1 MAYTPTG
8 MNTTSPGLAHIA
20 GKVYYNRTA
29 LDRLQKKFRF
39 CDAFDDE
46 TMPKQEGRV
55 VTMFR
60 YQNMAASTVP
70 TTEGSVGSPL
80 TVNSRTVSFTLSQF
94 ANFINLSDFL
104 ADTAYDPQVNHYAE
118 LLGYRA
124 GLSVDTMFRNI
135 IDAQAGATVFAPL
148 GASFS
153 IEDLRGV
160 KAVLSANDVEPFT
173 DGFYFCVM
181 HPYITFDLVN
191 DPTANGLADI
201 NKYQMAGGGA
211 KNSPLIKQE
220 DRGWVADIAT
230 TRIMESTNVFTTG
243 TPTQYRTYVFG
254 RGGLKK
260 IDLSGRGPSKVTD
273 PKTQRFKINVIGKQG
288 PTLYDPEAKIGGA
301 VSYNFVT
308 TGGFVEGPAGIGGVY
323 RSRTIDQVSSL
334 G

>member
-1 MAYTPTG
+1 MAYTPAA
-8 MNTTSPGLAHIA
+8 NLSTSPGLAHLA

-60 YQNMAASTVP
+60 YQNLGSSTTP
-70 TTEGSVGSPL
+70 TAEGTVGSPL
-80 TVNSRTVSFTLSQF
+80 TINSRTVSATLSQF
-94 ANFINLSDFL
+94 SNFINLSDFL
-104 ADTAYDPQVNHYAE
+104 VDTAYDPQVNNYAE

-135 IDAQAGATVFAPL
+135 IDAQAASTDFAPL
-148 GASFS
+148 GTYFS

-160 KAVLSANDVEPFT
+160 KAVLSANDVEPFD
-173 DGFYFCVM
+173 DGLFFVVM

-201 NKYQMAGGGA
+201 HKFKGVPN
-211 KNSPLIKQE
+211 NSPLIKQE

-230 TRIMESTNVFTTG
+230 CRIKESTNVYTAG
-243 TPTQYRTYVFG
+243 SPTEYRTYVFG
-254 RGGLKK
+254 KGGLKK
-260 IDLSGRGPSKVTD
+260 IDLAGRGPSKVHD
-273 PKTQRFKINVIGKQG
+273 PKSQKFKINVIGRQG
-288 PTLYDPEAKIGGA
+288 PSIYDPEAKIGGA

-308 TGGFVEGPAGIGGVY
+308 TGCFVEGPAGIGGEY